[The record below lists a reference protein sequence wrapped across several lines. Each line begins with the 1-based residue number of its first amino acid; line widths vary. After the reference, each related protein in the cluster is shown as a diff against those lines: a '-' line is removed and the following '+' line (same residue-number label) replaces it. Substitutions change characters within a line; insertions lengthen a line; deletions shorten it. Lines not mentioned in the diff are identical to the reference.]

1 MLLTVRVVF
10 PDALTPIEFVKIT
23 VEFMFAFV
31 TPEVTVIELEILT
44 DPPEIDEFVVELKV
58 IEASW
63 GIVVSMF
70 IER

>member
-1 MLLTVRVVF
+1 
-10 PDALTPIEFVKIT
+10 
-23 VEFMFAFV
+23 MFAFV